1 MSIAEQ
7 LLPEFDHE
15 MGVTRRLLERVPE
28 AWFEWK
34 PQDKAR
40 SLGALVTH
48 IIGIPG
54 WIPQVVEKAHVEAG
68 EAPPAPP
75 PASRAEVLSR
85 FDQHVKAGRAALA
98 GRTDAELLAPWTLRA
113 QGKEIFTLPKAAAL
127 RGFVISH
134 LIHHRGQLSVYLRM
148 QNVPIPSIY
157 GPSGDESM

>member
-28 AWFEWK
+28 EWFEWK

-48 IIGIPG
+48 VVGIPA
-54 WIPQVVEKAHVEAG
+54 WIPKVVEQPHIDAG
-68 EAPPAPP
+68 NAPPAAP
-75 PASRAEVLSR
+75 PATRAEVVAR
-85 FDQHVKAGRAALA
+85 FDQHVKDARAALS
-98 GRTDAELLAPWTLRA
+98 GRTDAELLAPWSLRV
-113 QGKEIFTLPKAAAL
+113 QGKEMFTLPKAAAL
-127 RGFVISH
+127 RSFVMNH